1 MPTLMVFIAGA
12 MVGNIFGMFLMA
24 MLVTAGRADK
34 AKLWR

>member
-1 MPTLMVFIAGA
+1 MTALTVFIAGA
-12 MVGNIFGMFLMA
+12 MAGNIFGMFLMA